1 MQHLS
6 TRTALTGHPQDT
18 APAARARRHAPG
30 ASSPAT
36 ARSDAI
42 ASPTS
47 IAALSD
53 GELFTRVRA
62 LVGRSN
68 RTLAAL
74 LEHLAEV
81 EARGLHRA
89 RACATLTSCC
99 VYELRMSE
107 DAASQRARAAR
118 AVREFPALLG
128 AVARGE
134 LHLTGLVLLAPHLI
148 AANLPEVLARARFRT
163 KREIERLVAFLAPKA
178 DVPALIEP
186 LAPERH
192 EPRLGGPS
200 HWQRFME
207 GLPGPVRQLPAWQ
220 RPASW
225 GEGESDG
232 DGDGDG
238 DEHADDRADDARAA
252 PRLGALRH
260 RVQFTASQEY
270 VTLLEE
276 ARDLLAHAVP
286 DRSIAEV
293 HLRAMRELVVRLRER
308 RTGTDAAG
316 AAPRAPASPDA
327 PRRNGSNT
335 TSPDAPRRNGCDT
348 ATPDVP
354 RRNGS
359 TTANP
364 DLPRRNGMVTASPD
378 APRRNGSAPAES
390 PGVRRR
396 AVPAAVRGA
405 VWLRDGRRCAFVDEG
420 GRRCRETAWLE
431 LHHRTPHARGG
442 TDTADNLSLRCRSH
456 NAHEAER
463 DFGREWMAAKR
474 ER

>member
-6 TRTALTGHPQDT
+6 TRTALTGHPHDP
-18 APAARARRHAPG
+18 APAARARRHAPS

-36 ARSDAI
+36 SRSDAI

-47 IAALSD
+47 VAALSD

-225 GEGESDG
+225 GEGEGEGEGSEG
-232 DGDGDG
+232 ESYGDGDG
-238 DEHADDRADDARAA
+238 DEHADDRTDDASAA
-252 PRLGALRH
+252 SRLAAQRY

-276 ARDLLAHAVP
+276 ARDLLAHALP

-293 HLRAMRELVVRLRER
+293 HLRAMRDLVARLRKR
-308 RTGTDAAG
+308 RAGTDAAG
-316 AAPRAPASPDA
+316 AAPRRAPAADDV
-327 PRRNGSNT
+327 PRRNGSGSTNR
-335 TSPDAPRRNGCDT
+335 DIPRRNGCAPADAPRRSGMET

-354 RRNGS
+354 RRNGC
-359 TTANP
+359 
-364 DLPRRNGMVTASPD
+364 
-378 APRRNGSAPAES
+378 APADAR
-390 PGVRRR
+390 GVRRR
-396 AVPAAVRGA
+396 AVPAAVRRA
-405 VWLRDGRRCAFVDEG
+405 VWLRDGGRCAFVGEG

-442 TDTADNLSLRCRSH
+442 TDTAENLSLRCRSH